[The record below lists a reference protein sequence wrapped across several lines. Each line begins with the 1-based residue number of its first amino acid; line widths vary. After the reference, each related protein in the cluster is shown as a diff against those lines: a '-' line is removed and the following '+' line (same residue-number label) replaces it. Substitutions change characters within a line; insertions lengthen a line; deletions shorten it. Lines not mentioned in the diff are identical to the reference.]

1 MESTSKSKAVVLTVI
16 LPGYA
21 LAVPKV
27 TVVPLTG
34 GCSALPGYN
43 STTGIAGP
51 WIARA
56 DSTGNSALDGLPLS
70 IAPFTNDGTDRFGF
84 VRHSTD
90 LPKCPLPDAN
100 TQVTLPKQPPRLGG
114 GQTVSF
120 RCASSRLQA
129 SLPAA
134 QFYPDDPSLEPKY
147 VDLVISTEENWQA
160 SFGFN
165 LSPSVPVEAYA
176 HYDESGKRVEG
187 VFLGAAG
194 KTEVAL
200 KYNWGGNA
208 GEYYLVRLNGGV
220 EGLVGG
226 EIEKG
231 EGKEKRQDG
240 FPVLDDRDWTGFLKI
255 VG

>member
-1 MESTSKSKAVVLTVI
+1 MT
-16 LPGYA
+16 
-21 LAVPKV
+21 
-27 TVVPLTG
+27 
-34 GCSALPGYN
+34 
-43 STTGIAGP
+43 
-51 WIARA
+51 
-56 DSTGNSALDGLPLS
+56 
-70 IAPFTNDGTDRFGF
+70 
-84 VRHSTD
+84 
-90 LPKCPLPDAN
+90 
-100 TQVTLPKQPPRLGG
+100 
-114 GQTVSF
+114 F

-129 SLPAA
+129 LLPAA
-134 QFYPDDPSLEPKY
+134 QFYPGDPSAPPKY

-165 LSPSVPVEAYA
+165 LTPSIPVEAYA
-176 HYDESGKRVEG
+176 HYDEDGKKVEG

-226 EIEKG
+226 TKA
-231 EGKEKRQDG
+231 KDKRQDG
-240 FPVLDDRDWTGFLKI
+240 FPVLDDRDWTGFLRI